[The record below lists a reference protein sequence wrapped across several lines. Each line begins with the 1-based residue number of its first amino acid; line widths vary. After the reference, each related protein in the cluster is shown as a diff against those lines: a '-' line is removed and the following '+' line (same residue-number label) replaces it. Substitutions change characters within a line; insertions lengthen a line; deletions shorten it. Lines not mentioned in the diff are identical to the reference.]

1 MIAAGTYREQVTVNG
16 KDITIQGAG
25 SGQTIIESPDAAS
38 LVSNASDF
46 NATRPTKYAVVTVKG
61 DADVTI
67 AGVTVDGRDQASIPN
82 PPTNY
87 DFMAIYVLNSDA
99 HIDGV
104 VAYAVRTNWPAPDVS
119 GVQRNH
125 AILATSHDAA
135 HGGTGAHTVEIEN
148 STVSGFQKTG
158 IFVNGSTLTANIH
171 DNTIVGTHTANTAQ
185 NGIQVGSLFGAV
197 GDGDFSGTHATIDH
211 NTITDIG
218 NSGPAGSASGIIVFS
233 GDASTVSITNNTL
246 TGWAAP
252 QANGNSGI
260 TFVDSNGGTVT
271 GNTISGFDAGL
282 NVLDQF
288 GGTLHTPVSHSGN
301 IYNNDVVNIALEPNP
316 AGTTGLTFSGS
327 EGHDEL
333 TGNAGADT
341 LSGLGGNDAIVG
353 GSGDRHRG
361 LYRHDQHLRHHRR
374 RRRPLRG
381 GDRRQRRHRHALRR
395 REDRRRRHP
404 QHPAR
409 RQRRLRHH
417 PGRGQRSR
425 RWRHD
430 RDRGR
435 HLHRKRDHHRQ
446 GPHHRRRRERGVNS
460 VTLNGQITVAGT
472 LNGAFAITDLNINAT
487 GKDYGVLV
495 SANSTGF
502 AGSVTLDDVSISNAQ
517 AGRLRLYPC
526 RQRLDPDSGRH
537 DRRGVDPQQPVPQQR
552 DREQPG
558 AAAAPTS
565 CCSDTTRT

>member
-1 MIAAGTYREQVTVNG
+1 VATTVLTVGTGGTYSRIQDAVDAAVNGDTIEIAAGTYREQVTVNG
-16 KDITIQGAG
+16 KDITLHGAG
-25 SGQTIIESPDAAS
+25 SGQTIIEAPDANL
-38 LVSNASDF
+38 LVSNASDP
-46 NATRPTKYAVVTVKG
+46 NATRPTKYAVVTIKG

-67 AGVTVDGRDQASIPN
+67 EGVTVDGRDQASIPN

-87 DFMAIYVLNSDA
+87 DFLGIYVLNSDA

-104 VAYAVRTNWPAPDVS
+104 AVTGADELAGPDVS

-125 AILATSHDAA
+125 AILATSHDVA

-211 NTITDIG
+211 NTMTDIG

-233 GDASTVSITNNTL
+233 GDASSVSITNNTL

-282 NVLDQF
+282 NALDQF

-301 IYNNDVVNIALEPNP
+301 IYNNNVINVALEPNP

-333 TGNAGADT
+333 TGNAGNDT
-341 LSGLGGNDAIVG
+341 LSGLGGNDTIVG
-353 GSGDRHRG
+353 GSGIDTAAYTATINTSGITDDGAGHFVVAT
-361 LYRHDQHLRHHRR
+361 
-374 RRRPLRG
+374 G
-381 GDRRQRRHRHALRR
+381 GSEGTDTLSGVEKIDGAGTPNILLVGNGGYATIQAAVNAAADGDIIEIAAGTYTEDVTITGKALTIDGV
-395 REDRRRRHP
+395 ET
-404 QHPAR
+404 
-409 RQRRLRHH
+409 
-417 PGRGQRSR
+417 G
-425 RWRHD
+425 
-430 RDRGR
+430 
-435 HLHRKRDHHRQ
+435 
-446 GPHHRRRRERGVNS
+446 GVNN

-472 LNGAFAITDLNINAT
+472 LNGAFAITDININAT
-487 GKDYGVLV
+487 GKDYGVFV
-495 SANSTGF
+495 TANS
-502 AGSVTLDDVSISNAQ
+502 
-517 AGRLRLYPC
+517 
-526 RQRLDPDSGRH
+526 PDLPAR
-537 DRRGVDPQQPVPQQR
+537 
-552 DREQPG
+552 
-558 AAAAPTS
+558 
-565 CCSDTTRT
+565 